1 VTLETL
7 TLLPVKVWVVLK
19 IRVLMQTDDSQSFHG
34 RRYYTLHTTD
44 PSTLSCLENL
54 KVSTTSLLLKV
65 TSPPE
70 FLSHLPSFH
79 RVR

>member
-1 VTLETL
+1 MTLVLAVL
-7 TLLPVKVWVVLK
+7 TVKVWVVLNK
-19 IRVLMQTDDSQSFHG
+19 AVLVQDDSQSFHG